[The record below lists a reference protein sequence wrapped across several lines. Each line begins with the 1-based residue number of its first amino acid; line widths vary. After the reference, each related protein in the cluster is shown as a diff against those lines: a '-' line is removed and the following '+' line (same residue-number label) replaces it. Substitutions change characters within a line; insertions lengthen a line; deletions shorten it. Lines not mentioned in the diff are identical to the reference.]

1 MSQQPNPNSEDS
13 QGHPA
18 WDPYLKDVPEEFHEY
33 VTKAFRAWDDA
44 VVPKSKVQELEEQYG
59 SYKDFIDNEVDADV
73 LNEALAVR
81 QSLEQ
86 NPEEF
91 IKRAVEIFGL
101 DNLLASAGN
110 SSDNDEDEDED
121 YDMDDIS
128 KNPVVVALQKQLEE
142 VTGKLST
149 REQTEAEA
157 QQAKEFDEYL
167 DGLKTTYKDAGEFDE
182 SIVSGLIGAG
192 WDGDEAVKH
201 YFKIFGS
208 ANQAPNPSDD
218 QPPVVMGGDGQTGS
232 GLPDTSTKMGDLTR
246 NDLEDAVIQFLN
258 NAEKE

>member
-1 MSQQPNPNSEDS
+1 MNDQIPDANS

-33 VTKAFRAWDDA
+33 VTKAFKAWDDA
-44 VVPKSKVQELEEQYG
+44 VVPKSKVQELEEQYAN
-59 SYKDFIDNEVDADV
+59 YKNFVENDIDADV
-73 LNEALAVR
+73 LEEALGVR
-81 QSLEQ
+81 QALEA

-91 IKRAVEIFGL
+91 VKRAVEIFGL
-101 DNLLASAGN
+101 ENLLASTGN
-110 SSDNDEDEDED
+110 SSDDEDEDED
-121 YDMDDIS
+121 YDVDDIA

-149 REQTEAEA
+149 REQTEQEA
-157 QQAKEFDEYL
+157 QQAKEYDEYL
-167 DGLKTTYKDAGEFDE
+167 AGLKDTYKDAGEFDE

-208 ANQAPNPSDD
+208 ANQAPNPSED

-232 GLPDTSTKMGDLTR
+232 GLPDQSTKMGDLTR

>member
-1 MSQQPNPNSEDS
+1 MNDQIEPDNS

-59 SYKDFIDNEVDADV
+59 GFKDFIDNEVDADL

-91 IKRAVEIFGL
+91 IKRAVEVFGL
-101 DNLLASAGN
+101 ENLLASAGN
-110 SSDNDEDEDED
+110 DPGNNDPDPDED
-121 YDMDDIS
+121 YDMDDIA

-149 REQTEAEA
+149 REQTEQEA

-167 DGLKTTYKDAGEFDE
+167 DGLKETYKEAGTFDE
-182 SIVSGLIGAG
+182 AIVSGLIGAG

-201 YFKIFGS
+201 YFQIFGS
-208 ANQAPNPSDD
+208 ASQAPNPSNDP
-218 QPPVVMGGDGQTGS
+218 PPVVMGGDGQTGS

-246 NDLEDAVIQFLN
+246 NDLEAAVIQFLD